1 MRSYYFFLQ
10 NEIIVKNETFRREEG
25 IVQADMTLTL
35 PEFPDTDLDI
45 ENTLQNQLCVHKI
58 VQERQATLP
67 GLS

>member
-1 MRSYYFFLQ
+1 
-10 NEIIVKNETFRREEG
+10 
-25 IVQADMTLTL
+25 MTLTL